1 MYKKWQKGHYLN
13 EPKRIGNIKIV
24 YLPCLKL
31 KSFETLSH
39 TILSVLHGLIFHW
52 SAKYMVFNPANSFAL
67 ILPWIFRKKIAINV
81 DGLEWKRDKWNKIG
95 KSYFKLA
102 AWFSTKISNIIVA
115 DSKGM
120 ANYYKVKWN
129 TNSILIEYGSYIR
142 KSVNLE
148 NLKRFNLIKNK
159 FILQITRLEPE
170 NNPLL
175 TIQAFKKFKVDSPNS
190 NIKLV
195 IIGDVPYESTYSKA
209 IKKEE
214 REDIIIPGYLYD
226 LNTLTELRNNCLAY
240 VHGNQVGGTNPALLE
255 AMGSYSFII
264 ARSVNFNREVLENG
278 GIYYEKNI
286 ESLLDCLNLT
296 INKMVDREK
305 AISFCINKIKLVTG
319 GAGFIGSHLCEE
331 LLKENHDV
339 ICVDNFYTGEKRNIA
354 HLQKNS
360 KFELIRHDIT
370 FPLYVE
376 VERIYNLACPASP
389 DHYQYDPVQTTKT
402 NVHGAINIL
411 GMAKRLNARVFQAST
426 SEVYGDPVQHPQKE
440 SYWGNVNPI
449 GPRSCYDEGKRCAE
463 TLFFDYFRQHNVDI
477 KVGRIFNTYGPNMQP
492 DDGRVISNFIVQ
504 AIKGKDITIYG
515 DGHQTRS
522 FCYINDLI
530 IGIIKFMNTKS
541 GLTGPINLGNPSE
554 YSILEVAELIIKITN
569 SKSSI
574 IFKKLPQDDPRK
586 RKPDISLAKKNLDW
600 IPKITLEEGLNR
612 TVHYFKKI
620 IE

>member
-1 MYKKWQKGHYLN
+1 MKFLFIGTRGIPANYSGFEICVQEVAERLQKDHEIIVYARKGHYLN

-305 AISFCINKIKLVTG
+305 AINFCINKIKMYY
-319 GAGFIGSHLCEE
+319 
-331 LLKENHDV
+331 NWD
-339 ICVDNFYTGEKRNIA
+339 RIA
-354 HLQKNS
+354 
-360 KFELIRHDIT
+360 F
-370 FPLYVE
+370 
-376 VERIYNLACPASP
+376 
-389 DHYQYDPVQTTKT
+389 
-402 NVHGAINIL
+402 
-411 GMAKRLNARVFQAST
+411 
-426 SEVYGDPVQHPQKE
+426 
-440 SYWGNVNPI
+440 SY
-449 GPRSCYDEGKRCAE
+449 
-463 TLFFDYFRQHNVDI
+463 
-477 KVGRIFNTYGPNMQP
+477 
-492 DDGRVISNFIVQ
+492 
-504 AIKGKDITIYG
+504 
-515 DGHQTRS
+515 
-522 FCYINDLI
+522 
-530 IGIIKFMNTKS
+530 
-541 GLTGPINLGNPSE
+541 
-554 YSILEVAELIIKITN
+554 
-569 SKSSI
+569 
-574 IFKKLPQDDPRK
+574 KKM
-586 RKPDISLAKKNLDW
+586 
-600 IPKITLEEGLNR
+600 LEE
-612 TVHYFKKI
+612 I
-620 IE
+620 